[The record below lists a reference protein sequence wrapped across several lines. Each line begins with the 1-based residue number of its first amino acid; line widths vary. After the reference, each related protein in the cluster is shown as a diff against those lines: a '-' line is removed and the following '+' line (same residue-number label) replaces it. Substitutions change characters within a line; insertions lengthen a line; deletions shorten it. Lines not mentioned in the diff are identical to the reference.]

1 MMILSSVHPE
11 GQDADS
17 GQCASAGELGM
28 QRVFSEE
35 VTALSGAPRLIEICV
50 GDATEVSPA
59 ERVDLLALSCFHG
72 GYFPTPRTLVKA
84 LFQRKIYVHE
94 LVRNPARD
102 YRDKWHTWISEP
114 LGVDANFGRLVCF
127 EHQPIE
133 RDTAV
138 DPVAIVG
145 NVFRAITEF
154 VQETST
160 GALDTCRIP
169 LLSTGNQGANKLAM
183 LTALLQSAYTHLR
196 GSLPVRRIQIV
207 LHHEEPELHRLLLEV
222 GRALEQAR
230 QEWAT
235 SQLIQPPV
243 YDFFLSYRRVDKE
256 ATSELVSALISR
268 RPGLQVFLDERNLQR
283 GVCWKP
289 DVICAI
295 HNSRRALCLI
305 TDTYADSRECVDE
318 FHIALC
324 LSRARPDFLRPLLRL
339 TNRSIDSLPYT
350 IRRVNLIDANCPPRR
365 MDDVLDAV
373 LAGDA

>member
-1 MMILSSVHPE
+1 MTLSSVHPE

-17 GQCASAGELGM
+17 GQCAGAGELGM

-35 VTALSGAPRLIEICV
+35 VTALSGDLRLLEICV
-50 GDATEVSPA
+50 GDATEVSPM
-59 ERVDLLALSCFHG
+59 ERVDLLALSCFRDD
-72 GYFPTPRTLVKA
+72 YVPTPRTIVRA
-84 LFQRKIYVHE
+84 LRDRGIDVQSVA
-94 LVRNPARD
+94 RNPARD
-102 YRDKWHTWISEP
+102 YRDKWHTWISEC
-114 LGVDANFGRLVCF
+114 LGSDASFGRLICF
-127 EHQPIE
+127 EHEPING
-133 RDTAV
+133 AMSV
-138 DPVAIVG
+138 DPVSVVG

-160 GALDTCRIP
+160 GALDTFRIP
-169 LLSTGNQGANKLAM
+169 LLSTGDQGAKKSAM
-183 LTALLQSAYTHLR
+183 LAALLQSAYTHLR

-207 LHHEEPELHRLLLEV
+207 LHHQSTDLHRLLV
-222 GRALEQAR
+222 QAGRALEQAR
-230 QEWAT
+230 QEWAM
-235 SQLIQPPV
+235 SQLVQPPV